1 MKVIDGP
8 LPRELALSMR
18 SISRGLETEDKAAGL
33 RRTGSPSLELGTVRL
48 EKVKALLLHFRE
60 ALVLIPVAVIN
71 TLRGATQGGKGL
83 FESQF

>member
-33 RRTGSPSLELGTVRL
+33 RTGSPSLELGTVRL

-60 ALVLIPVAVIN
+60 ALVLVPVAVTN